1 MDPPRYVQ
9 VDDYE
14 PVARAA
20 LPEDLWDFYAGGAGD
35 ERTLAENVRA
45 FDRWILRPRVL
56 QGAATPDPS
65 TTLLGHRLAAPV
77 LVAPWA
83 FQRRAHPDGEPAVVR
98 AAGRAGTIAV
108 ISSTAADRVE
118 EIAAAA
124 TGPVWWQLY
133 LYADVGRSAELLR
146 RVTDAGFG
154 VICWTVDLPV
164 LGLRHRDTR
173 RAFEPPVPVGV
184 DEYSYEAGLTW
195 DHLSFIR
202 DHAPGLPVV
211 VKGIL
216 TAEDGAL
223 AVEHGAAAVVV
234 SNHGGRQLDSVAA
247 GLDALPEVVAA
258 VAGRVPVLMDGGVR
272 RGTDVLKALA
282 LGAAAVLVG
291 RPTIWGLAAEG
302 EDGVVGV
309 LDILRLELQNAMT
322 LTGCRSVADV
332 DGELVAPHP
341 GVTAPNTV

>member
-1 MDPPRYVQ
+1 MEGPAPYVQ

-14 PVARAA
+14 PIARAK
-20 LPEDLWDFYAGGAGD
+20 LPEDLWDYFEGGAGD

-56 QGAATPDPS
+56 RGSSTPDTS
-65 TTLLGHRLAAPV
+65 TTLLGWALSMPI

-83 FQRRAHPDGEPAVVR
+83 SQQRAHPDGDPGVVR

-108 ISSTAADRVE
+108 VSSTAADRVE
-118 EIAAAA
+118 EIGAAA
-124 TGPVWWQLY
+124 TAGPVWWQLY
-133 LYADVGRSAELLR
+133 LYADAGESAALLR
-146 RVTDAGFG
+146 RVTAAGFG
-154 VICWTVDLPV
+154 AICWTVDLPV

-173 RAFEPPVPVGV
+173 RGFEPPVPTGL
-184 DEYSYEAGLTW
+184 DDLMYEPNLSW
-195 DHLSFIR
+195 EHLSFIR

-223 AVEHGAAAVVV
+223 AVEHGADAVVV

-247 GLDALPEVVAA
+247 GLDALPEVVEA

-282 LGAAAVLVG
+282 LGAAAVLIG
-291 RPTIWGLAAEG
+291 RPTVWGLAAEG

-309 LDILRLELQNAMT
+309 LEILRLELENAMA
-322 LTGCRSVADV
+322 LTGCASVA
-332 DGELVAPHP
+332 GIGPELVAR
-341 GVTAPNTV
+341 AP

>member
-1 MDPPRYVQ
+1 MEGPVPYVQ

-14 PVARAA
+14 PIARSK
-20 LPEDLWDFYAGGAGD
+20 LPEDLWDFYEGGAGD

-56 QGAATPDPS
+56 RGASTPDTS
-65 TTLLGHRLAAPV
+65 TTLLGVPISMPI

-83 FQRRAHPDGEPAVVR
+83 HQRRAHPDGEPGVVR

-118 EIAAAA
+118 EIGAAA

-133 LYADVGRSAELLR
+133 LYADPGGSAELLH
-146 RVTDAGFG
+146 RVAAAGFG
-154 VICWTVDLPV
+154 ALCWTVDLPV

-173 RAFEPPVPVGV
+173 RGFEPPVPVGP
-184 DEYSYEAGLTW
+184 DELMYEPSLSW
-195 DHLSFIR
+195 EHLPFIR
-202 DHAPGLPVV
+202 DHAPGLPVL

-216 TAEDGAL
+216 TAEDAVH
-223 AVEHGAAAVVV
+223 AVEHGADAIVV

-247 GLDALPEVVAA
+247 GLDALPEVVEA
-258 VAGRVPVLMDGGVR
+258 VGGRIPVLMDGGVR
-272 RGTDVLKALA
+272 RGTDVMKALA
-282 LGAAAVLVG
+282 LGAAAVLIG

-309 LDILRLELQNAMT
+309 LEILRLELENAMA
-322 LTGCRSVADV
+322 LTGCASIADV
-332 DGELVAPHP
+332 GPELVGRAP
-341 GVTAPNTV
+341 